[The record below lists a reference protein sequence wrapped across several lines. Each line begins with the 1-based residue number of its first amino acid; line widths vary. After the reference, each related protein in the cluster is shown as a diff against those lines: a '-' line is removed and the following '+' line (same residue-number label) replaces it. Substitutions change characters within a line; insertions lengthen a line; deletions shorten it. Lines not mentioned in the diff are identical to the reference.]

1 MADQDIVAKL
11 ILDSKEAGNSVKSF
25 KSELKEATQA
35 LVYVK
40 EKFGE
45 NSEEALKLAKHIA
58 ELKDKIQDAKETADL
73 FDPGARF
80 QAFGNVLRTVAGGFS
95 AITGTL
101 ALFGAESDEVQKT
114 MMKLQAAMAIT
125 EGVNTIADSAK
136 DFQRLRAIIMQSS
149 VAQKALAASTAI
161 TSAAMKALGI
171 SVATT
176 STGFKALRATIMAT
190 GIGAL
195 IIGVSALVSKISDWI
210 SGTDK
215 AKEAQDRLNASIA
228 EQERRLQ
235 GSLMVID
242 YVTKARIAKAKIAG
256 ASEEELRRYE
266 YEGIQ
271 QNIDKLKENYRV
283 REELIKASGK
293 MTKEEAD
300 KQIASLNEA
309 RDREIKATAD
319 FGQKKLDDMAADAE
333 KQRQKAKAAA
343 EKAASDA
350 KAAREQAA
358 KEREADVKSADE
370 MLRTME
376 NQNALARIKDA
387 EAAELKKIDQDKRIE
402 EQKIKALKI
411 SEDKKRALLL
421 ALDESANNQKNE
433 IIDKYD
439 KERLDNEQEFQ
450 KKLQELRDESYL
462 AGITKEDERRKAE
475 IELSYQRAVEDA
487 ARDIENEE
495 RRRMI
500 VEEYRIKRDADLKAI
515 EDENKKK
522 QQELKEETETALI
535 KDEFDRQ
542 LATLN
547 DQYKEKFELA
557 KGNAELIVLLEK
569 EKNQAI
575 KKIEDLRM
583 AAQLDA
589 TSKFLGSAASLFG
602 KHTAAYKV
610 MAIAQT
616 TIDTFKGAQ
625 AAFTSMSSIP
635 VVGPALGALAAAAA
649 VVSGY
654 KNVRQILNTKVPGG
668 GGGATAPSISVDPIA
683 APLAPQAAVTST
695 SLDQNSINEIGNAA
709 SGRAYVLE
717 SDVTGNQERIA
728 RLNRASR
735 IGG

>member
-25 KSELKEATQA
+25 KAELKEATQA

-45 NSEEALKLAKHIA
+45 NSQEALKLAKHIA

-95 AITGTL
+95 AITGTM
-101 ALFGAESDEVQKT
+101 ALFGAESEGVQKT

-136 DFQRLRAIIMQSS
+136 DFQRLAAIIQQTT
-149 VAQKALAASTAI
+149 VYQKALGMSTAL
-161 TSAAMKALGI
+161 TSNIFKAFGIQVAA
-171 SVATT
+171 T
-176 STGFKALRATIMAT
+176 STAFKALRGAIIAT

-195 IIGVSALVSKISDWI
+195 VIGVTLLISKISSWI
-210 SGTDK
+210 SSTNES
-215 AKEAQDRLNASIA
+215 EAAQLRLNAALEAQQYLLNSGLKAIDRYTKMQTVMAEITGKSEAEISKIEASSWDDRVKLYEDNYKRLDSIA
-228 EQERRLQ
+228 KDDAGRSFEDQKKANDARLEAHRQ
-235 GSLMVID
+235 YLD
-242 YVTKARIAKAKIAG
+242 ALADR
-256 ASEEELRRYE
+256 E
-266 YEGIQ
+266 YESKKKDAEAAKKKRQ
-271 QNIDKLKENYRV
+271 EDEAAAKS
-283 REELIKASGK
+283 A
-293 MTKEEAD
+293 AD
-300 KQIASLNEA
+300 K
-309 RDREIKATAD
+309 
-319 FGQKKLDDMAADAE
+319 
-333 KQRQKAKAAA
+333 
-343 EKAASDA
+343 A

-358 KEREADVKSADE
+358 KEREADVKSAGE
-370 MLRTME
+370 MLRDLE

-402 EQKIKALKI
+402 EQKIEALKI
-411 SEDKKRALLL
+411 SEEKKRALLL
-421 ALDESANNQKNE
+421 ALEESTNNQKNE
-433 IIDKYD
+433 IIDKYE
-439 KERLDNEQEFQ
+439 KERIDKDQQ
-450 KKLQELRDESYL
+450 YQQRLQELKDQNYI
-462 AGITKEDERRKAE
+462 AGIAKEEERRKAE

-487 ARDIENEE
+487 AREIENEE
-495 RRRMI
+495 QRRMI
-500 VEEYRIKRDADLKAI
+500 VEQYKIDRDAKLKVI
-515 EDENKKK
+515 EDEKKAA
-522 QQELKEETETALI
+522 QAELAEELALNEM
-535 KDEFDRQ
+535 DEYDRQ
-542 LATLN
+542 ISVTES
-547 DQYKEKFELA
+547 QYAKKFELA
-557 KGNAELIVLLEK
+557 KGNAELTVQLEE
-569 EKNQAI
+569 EKAKAI
-575 KKIEDLRM
+575 KKIEDARLS
-583 AAQLDA
+583 AQLDA

-654 KNVRQILNTKVPGG
+654 KNIRQILNTKVPGG
-668 GGGATAPSISVDPIA
+668 GGGATAPSISVDPVA

-728 RLNRASR
+728 RLNRAAR